1 MEIVI
6 DNIFFNLKNIVGQLK
21 LKVKT
26 IIENTLA
33 FLFNKIF
40 FYKLSPQFHYTFVHL
55 DLMNMVL

>member
-6 DNIFFNLKNIVGQLK
+6 DIFFYLKNIVGQLK

-26 IIENTLA
+26 IIENALA

-40 FYKLSPQFHYTFVHL
+40 FYKLSPQFRYTFVHL
-55 DLMNMVL
+55 YLMNTVL